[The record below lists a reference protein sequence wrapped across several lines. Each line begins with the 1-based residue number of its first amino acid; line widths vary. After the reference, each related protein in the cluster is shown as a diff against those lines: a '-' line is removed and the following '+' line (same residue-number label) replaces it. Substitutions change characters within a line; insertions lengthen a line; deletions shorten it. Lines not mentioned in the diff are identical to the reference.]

1 MTSTRTPKIAVLRVL
16 FSATLT
22 IVVITAASAQ
32 ETRTRQVSDV
42 AFMATHDAHTASLDS
57 QTPVPFI
64 TLPLVPDATPPGGS
78 DFILT
83 VNGTGFVSQSVV
95 HWNGSPR
102 ATTFVNNSR
111 VTAAIPAA
119 DIVKAGTASVTVV
132 TPPPGGGTSNV
143 AFFTAAINSAR
154 SVSFKLASS
163 YAIGNPG
170 PGPNSVAVGDFNGD
184 ASLDLVVTNWDRSS
198 VSIFLGDGAGNF
210 TVVSSPTVNPGP
222 TGVAVGDFNRDGRLD
237 VAVTS
242 ADLGGVTILLGDGT
256 GNFTQVP
263 SPDAGSM
270 PFSVAVGDFDRDG
283 TLDLAVANYG
293 GPPSTAS
300 ILLGDGTGN
309 FTSASSPATGA
320 NPTSLAV
327 GDFNGD
333 GTLDLA
339 VANSQESTVYSL
351 LGDGT
356 GNFVPTWSPAG
367 TGGPYAVA
375 AGDFNRDGRLDLAV
389 ADGLNTSSV
398 LLGDGTGTFPLTSF
412 VGGGTSYSV
421 ALGDF
426 NGDDTLDMALTNLFS
441 NTVSILLGDGQ
452 GQFSAASSPATGS
465 VPTSIAVG
473 DFNRDGRL
481 DLVVVNWG
489 DQDHTVS
496 ILLNNT
502 PLCAVPPTIT
512 ESVTPTTLWP
522 PNGNMVEITVAG
534 TIADTG
540 CSVATAAYVVADEY
554 GQVQPSGPV
563 TVSPDGAFSLTLPLE
578 ASRLGADTDGRVYT
592 VTVSATNSAGETASQ
607 SRTVVV
613 PHDQRH

>member
-1 MTSTRTPKIAVLRVL
+1 
-16 FSATLT
+16 
-22 IVVITAASAQ
+22 
-32 ETRTRQVSDV
+32 
-42 AFMATHDAHTASLDS
+42 
-57 QTPVPFI
+57 
-64 TLPLVPDATPPGGS
+64 
-78 DFILT
+78 
-83 VNGTGFVSQSVV
+83 
-95 HWNGSPR
+95 
-102 ATTFVNNSR
+102 
-111 VTAAIPAA
+111 
-119 DIVKAGTASVTVV
+119 
-132 TPPPGGGTSNV
+132 
-143 AFFTAAINSAR
+143 
-154 SVSFKLASS
+154 
-163 YAIGNPG
+163 
-170 PGPNSVAVGDFNGD
+170 VAVGDFNGD
-184 ASLDLVVTNWDRSS
+184 ASLDLVVTNWDSSS
-198 VSIFLGDGAGNF
+198 VSISLGDGAGNF
-210 TVVSSPTVNPGP
+210 TLASSPTVDSAP
-222 TGVAVGDFNRDGRLD
+222 TSVAVGDFNRDGRLD
-237 VAVTS
+237 VAVASELTEV
-242 ADLGGVTILLGDGT
+242 GGVTILLGDGT

-263 SPDAGSM
+263 SPDAGFMS
-270 PFSVAVGDFDRDG
+270 FSVAVGDFNRDG

-339 VANSQESTVYSL
+339 VANSGESTVYSL

-356 GNFVPTWSPAG
+356 GNFVPTFSPAG
-367 TGGPYAVA
+367 TEPYAVA
-375 AGDFNRDGRLDLAV
+375 LGDFNRDGRLDV
-389 ADGLNTSSV
+389 AIADLGLNGSV
-398 LLGDGTGTFPLTSF
+398 LLGDGAGTFPLVSF

-421 ALGDF
+421 AVGDF
-426 NGDDTLDMALTNLFS
+426 NGDDTLDMALTNVFA

-465 VPTSIAVG
+465 TPTSVAVG
-473 DFNRDGRL
+473 DFNRDGGL

-489 DQDHTVS
+489 DHTVS

-502 PLCAVPPTIT
+502 PLCAGPPTIT

-522 PNGNMVEITVAG
+522 PNGNMVEVTVSG

-554 GQVQPSGPV
+554 GQAQPSGPV